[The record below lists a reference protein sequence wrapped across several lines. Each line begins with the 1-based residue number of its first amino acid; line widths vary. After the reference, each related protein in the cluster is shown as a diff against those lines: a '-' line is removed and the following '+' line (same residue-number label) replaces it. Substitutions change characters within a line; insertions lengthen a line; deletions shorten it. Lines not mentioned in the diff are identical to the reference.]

1 MCTVCQAPGDGK
13 EYNSAFETTGGQKLP
28 VLQERDADKQSPNPD

>member
-1 MCTVCQAPGDGK
+1 MCQAPGDGK
-13 EYNSAFETTGGQKLP
+13 EYNSAFKTTGGQKLP